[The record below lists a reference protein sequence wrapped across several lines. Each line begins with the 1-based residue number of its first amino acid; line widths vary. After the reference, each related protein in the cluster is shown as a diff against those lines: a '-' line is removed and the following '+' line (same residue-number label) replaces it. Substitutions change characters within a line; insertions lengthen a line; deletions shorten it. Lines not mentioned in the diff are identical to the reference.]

1 MNWRKLNW
9 WTVQNLRRSNKL
21 LMMLLQRLPPP
32 RSLRLKSNHKQR
44 PSRRRRN
51 SLSMKSRTLRSR
63 KQRPLRRLSPIQ
75 LISRLPHNRPNR
87 HLQQLHQLHQLLRLH
102 QRLRLRHRQQTPRM
116 RPSRLSNKLRLM
128 LWRLLMLKAR
138 LSPWPKNKRLK
149 KWLKQYWRMWLN
161 RLRMQQTKLP
171 VASQPKILN
180 KRSRIRKIKRS
191 LRRAKRKSH
200 KSPRRRN

>member
-9 WTVQNLRRSNKL
+9 WTVQNRRRSNKL
-21 LMMLLQRLPPP
+21 LMMPLQKLPPP
-32 RSLRLKSNHKQR
+32 RSLRLKSNHKQWL
-44 PSRRRRN
+44 SRRRRN
-51 SLSMKSRTLRSR
+51 SLSMISRTLRPR
-63 KQRPLRRLSPIQ
+63 KPRPPRPLSLIQ

-87 HLQQLHQLHQLLRLH
+87 HLHQQHQLHRLLLLSH
-102 QRLRLRHRQQTPRM
+102 KHRQQTPRM

-138 LSPWPKNKRLK
+138 VSPWPKNKRLK
-149 KWLKQYWRMWLN
+149 KWLKQFWRTWLN
-161 RLRMQQTKLP
+161 KHKMQRTKLP

-180 KRSRIRKIKRS
+180 KRSRIRKNKRS

-200 KSPRRRN
+200 